1 MDIPGVITIEAGLSF
16 LGVGVP
22 PPAASWG
29 TLLYDGY
36 LHLQQ
41 SIWPILGASLALV
54 FATLGFT
61 LAGEALRDAADPT
74 VSQPP

>member
-1 MDIPGVITIEAGLSF
+1 MDIPTVIAIEAGLSF

-36 LHLQQ
+36 VHLGQ
-41 SIWPILGASLALV
+41 SVWPILGAAGLLIV
-54 FATLGFT
+54 ATLGFT
-61 LAGEALRDAADPT
+61 LAGEALRDAVDPT
-74 VSQPP
+74 MARAP